1 MSVPFAPA
9 GLDERAERVLAL
21 MLEGQARLVAAFE
34 AMEDEAARDA
44 TAFEAMEDEAARDAP
59 PLGAMAAPAAGEAAS
74 GARAGRFGTRVWTR
88 AEGGGGQ
95 ARVIEDGLVFERGG
109 VNVSAVRGE
118 RVPESLAAQHP
129 GVEGR
134 AWFATGISLVLH
146 PRNPHVSAF
155 HANFRYFAVAGGAGR
170 GEPGD
175 DGVWWFGGGADLTPA
190 YPVADDVRHFHAT
203 LAAWCGRHPQ
213 ADHAAW
219 KAACDDYF
227 TVRHRGE
234 MRGVGGVF
242 FDELTPP
249 HAPNHRFESDLACV
263 RDGIATLLPAYAP
276 LVARRRRT
284 PYGERERRW
293 LALRR
298 GRYVEFNLVYDRGTR
313 FGLQTGGHVEAI
325 LMSLPPVAGW
335 AFEHRPDPGTPEADA
350 LTCYRPRDWLAER
363 DPAAGPEAAAPWRT
377 A

>member
-1 MSVPFAPA
+1 MSAPFAPA

-44 TAFEAMEDEAARDAP
+44 P
-59 PLGAMAAPAAGEAAS
+59 PLGAMDDPVAGEAAS
-74 GARAGRFGTRVWTR
+74 ATRAGRFGTRVWTR

-134 AWFATGISLVLH
+134 PWFATGVSLVLH

-155 HANFRYFAVAGGAGR
+155 HANFRYFAVAGGAG
-170 GEPGD
+170 PSAAD
-175 DGVWWFGGGADLTPA
+175 DGPWWFGGGADLTPA
-190 YPVADDVRHFHAT
+190 YPVVDDVRHFHAT
-203 LAAWCGRHPQ
+203 LAAWCDRQPQ

-219 KAACDDYF
+219 TAACADYV

-242 FDELTPP
+242 FDELTAP
-249 HAPNHRFESDLACV
+249 HAPNHRFEADLACV
-263 RDGIATLLPAYAP
+263 RDGIDTLLPAYAP
-276 LVARRRRT
+276 LVARRRRA

-293 LALRR
+293 QALRR

-335 AFEHRPDPGTPEADA
+335 AFEHRPDPGSPEAAA
-350 LTCYRPRDWLAER
+350 LACYRPRDWLAAR
-363 DPAAGPEAAAPWRT
+363 DLADGPEAAAPWRT